1 MKLLTH
7 PIFLRM
13 AGVAAGSVFAFLSG
27 LFLIRQMGRNLQ
39 AERRLGEGD
48 PATDS
53 FPLHT
58 YHAVIQQLKQQKHE
72 LQALQQ
78 AERRR
83 AKTSENISGAVLS
96 NLSCGVLFFNMP
108 GLVKQA
114 NSAAK
119 KILGFASPVGMNAQ
133 ELFRETHV
141 QISRRVLVKLS
152 DALASTLKD
161 AVGVHEEEADY
172 LTPAGQARVL
182 NVTVSPV
189 YAANGELLGAACL
202 LNDRTD
208 IVRMRRDQQ
217 LHGEISAEMA
227 LQLRNSVALISEY
240 ARSMAQSQDARQT
253 EQLAKDIHSEAE
265 HLQLTI
271 GGFLSAQTLTPPPS
285 SNRSARLNPVP
296 GGNVAA
302 GRVAKQF

>member
-1 MKLLTH
+1 MKLLTN
-7 PIFLRM
+7 PLFLRM
-13 AGVAAGSVFAFLSG
+13 AGVAAGSVFAFLIG
-27 LFLIRQMGRNLQ
+27 WFLIRYMRRSLQEERN
-39 AERRLGEGD
+39 LGEGN
-48 PATDS
+48 PTHDS

-96 NLSCGVLFFNMP
+96 NLSCGVVFFNIS

-119 KILGFASPVGMNAQ
+119 KILGFASPVGMNAK
-133 ELFRETHV
+133 EIFRETAVHV
-141 QISRRVLVKLS
+141 GSHQPLVNLA

-161 AVGVHEEEADY
+161 AVGFREQETDY
-172 LTPAGQARVL
+172 ATPSGERRVL
-182 NVTVSPV
+182 DVTVSPV
-189 YAANGELLGAACL
+189 YAGDGELLGVTCV

-208 IVRMRRDQQ
+208 IAGMRRERQ
-217 LHGEISAEMA
+217 LQGEISAEMA

-240 ARSMAQSQDARQT
+240 AHCLCTSQDEQQT
-253 EQLAKDIHSEAE
+253 ERLAGDIRCEAE
-265 HLQLTI
+265 HLQQTI
-271 GGFLSAQTLTPPPS
+271 GGFLASAK
-285 SNRSARLNPVP
+285 RC
-296 GGNVAA
+296 AA
-302 GRVAKQF
+302 SGAG